1 MQRSTLRYSKYI
13 NPRFSLCGDWT
24 CCEGTGRINTRELA
38 NETDQPESHAFT
50 MTGRIGSYT
59 ENKGGNHMI
68 PRAAYNLGKELARLA
83 LLL

>member
-1 MQRSTLRYSKYI
+1 
-13 NPRFSLCGDWT
+13 
-24 CCEGTGRINTRELA
+24 
-38 NETDQPESHAFT
+38 